1 MIWRRYS
8 QEIKQDNISFGEI
21 MAQLIC
27 KNISISYEK
36 ENVVSDFSMEVE
48 KGDYISI
55 IGENGTGKSSLLKGI
70 LGIVP
75 LRSGSVEFM
84 EQVKRNN
91 IGYLSQQNPLQMD
104 FPASCYEVVLS
115 GCLTRKG
122 LVPFYSKKEKNLA
135 YSNME
140 KLGVQNLAKKSF
152 ADLSGG
158 QRQRVLLARA
168 LCATD
173 KIIFLDEPITGLD
186 PIASKDFYEII
197 EKLNKEDQITI
208 VMITHDVDNALKYS
222 NKVVHMHKYK
232 YYFGKKADYLL
243 HGGCTSECMCE
254 KPKKELMCEKHNSAH
269 LVEKPRKG
277 DMK

>member
-1 MIWRRYS
+1 
-8 QEIKQDNISFGEI
+8 

-27 KNISISYEK
+27 KEITIAYEK

-75 LRSGSVEFM
+75 LRSGFVKFSDG
-84 EQVKRNN
+84 VKRNN
-91 IGYLSQQNPLQMD
+91 IGYLSQQSPMQKD

-122 LVPFYSKKEKNLA
+122 ILPFFSKEEKQRA
-135 YSNME
+135 YTNME
-140 KLGVQNLAKKSF
+140 KLGVLDLAKKSF

-158 QRQRVLLARA
+158 QRQRILLARA

-186 PIASKDFYEII
+186 PIASKDFYSII
-197 EKLNKEDQITI
+197 EKLNKEESITI
-208 VMITHDVDNALKYS
+208 IMITHDVDNALIYS
-222 NKVVHMHKYK
+222 NKVLHMHKYK
-232 YYFGKKADYLL
+232 YYFGNKADYLL
-243 HGGCTSECMCE
+243 HGGCTPDCMCE
-254 KPKKELMCEKHNSAH
+254 KPKKDVMCDRPK
-269 LVEKPRKG
+269 KG
-277 DMK
+277 VLK